1 MTTVAEED
9 VLTVAELE
17 LVVEPLVEEAELSVD
32 TVAQAPVDAAGEPL
46 FRVIKG
52 SPTDQDIAA
61 LVAVLSAA
69 AANAPTGGSNGPADA
84 WGASTMMHRGVNPF
98 SPYVYPML
106 SHLR

>member
-17 LVVEPLVEEAELSVD
+17 LVVEPLVDEVELPAD
-32 TVAQAPVDAAGEPL
+32 TAAQAPVDAAGEPL
-46 FRVIKG
+46 FRILKG

-69 AANAPTGGSNGPADA
+69 AASAPVGGSNGPADA
-84 WGASTMMHRGVNPF
+84 WGTSTMMHRGTNPF

>member
-1 MTTVAEED
+1 MAEED

-17 LVVEPLVEEAELSVD
+17 LVVEPLVEELELSVQA
-32 TVAQAPVDAAGEPL
+32 VAQAPVDTAGEPL
-46 FRVIKG
+46 FRILKG
-52 SPTDQDIAA
+52 SPTDADIAA

-69 AANAPTGGSNGPADA
+69 AAAPPAGAPSGPADS
-84 WGASTMMHRGVNPF
+84 WGTSTMMHRGTNPF

>member
-17 LVVEPLVEEAELSVD
+17 LAVEPLVEEAELTVD
-32 TVAQAPVDAAGEPL
+32 AVAQAPVDAAGEPL
-46 FRVIKG
+46 FRVLRG
-52 SPTDQDIAA
+52 SPTDQDIAVLA
-61 LVAVLSAA
+61 AVLSAA
-69 AANAPTGGSNGPADA
+69 AANAPVGGSNGPADA
-84 WGASTMMHRGVNPF
+84 WGVSTIMHRGTNPF

>member
-17 LVVEPLVEEAELSVD
+17 LVVEPLVEEAQLPAD
-32 TVAQAPVDAAGEPL
+32 AVAQAPVEAAGEPL
-46 FRVIKG
+46 FRILKG

-69 AANAPTGGSNGPADA
+69 SANAPAGGTNEPADA
-84 WGASTMMHRGVNPF
+84 WGTSTMMHRGTNPF